1 MISFLDRALT
11 YFAIIIPKRLE
22 AVNDIKLIES
32 INHAQY
38 KYDSDNHFILDI
50 DLSLHEKVFNH
61 PCFIGTFKN
70 CIYIKNSSGIGSPF
84 DFVGLT
90 SILENYTFIKIS
102 RSSLNLSLNIYENEE
117 KTLFITKAD
126 NSDTYRRSVDKKGL
140 FKLDPDKEISDALY
154 EDHVKALLLKLTE
167 NNDTYNVPLK
177 KYVKIN
183 INEILNGHIYHDAF
197 VNNFPNLNDDDICS
211 AWLAADIRN
220 TVSEETRQLL
230 YPDKKTIKRIIG
242 STIEDCIEPKF
253 KLLSSGNLKHRN
265 KTYVLEI
272 GQLGSSMGYIELT
285 ISVRFKQIEK
295 HLKAVLKNL
304 KIEDYDTHLW
314 KVLYTSFVFRE
325 KLDYVSYSSLAL
337 NLFWR
342 IVYIQK
348 HFIPKI
354 LGLTDYKILNDFV
367 NYEDDFKNVLGL
379 RQKFNHHLRK
389 NPQYENPI
397 IAIFAGDLNWENI
410 LQREVLNFINDESQK
425 TSIFKEYEMLKAK
438 INIE

>member
-1 MISFLDRALT
+1 
-11 YFAIIIPKRLE
+11 
-22 AVNDIKLIES
+22 
-32 INHAQY
+32 
-38 KYDSDNHFILDI
+38 
-50 DLSLHEKVFNH
+50 
-61 PCFIGTFKN
+61 
-70 CIYIKNSSGIGSPF
+70 
-84 DFVGLT
+84 
-90 SILENYTFIKIS
+90 
-102 RSSLNLSLNIYENEE
+102 
-117 KTLFITKAD
+117 
-126 NSDTYRRSVDKKGL
+126 
-140 FKLDPDKEISDALY
+140 
-154 EDHVKALLLKLTE
+154 
-167 NNDTYNVPLK
+167 
-177 KYVKIN
+177 
-183 INEILNGHIYHDAF
+183 
-197 VNNFPNLNDDDICS
+197 
-211 AWLAADIRN
+211 
-220 TVSEETRQLL
+220 
-230 YPDKKTIKRIIG
+230 
-242 STIEDCIEPKF
+242 
-253 KLLSSGNLKHRN
+253 
-265 KTYVLEI
+265 
-272 GQLGSSMGYIELT
+272 MGYIELT